1 MIWLVGA
8 KGMLGQEVAFQ
19 LRQRGLKFVS
29 SGSEVDISDYEALLS
44 FAQNTHLD
52 PIDNRIS
59 FIINCAAYT
68 AVDNAEDEDQR
79 QKAYNVNVLGPE
91 NLAKIARSISA
102 TLIHISTD
110 YVFDGTAV
118 EPIKENAAK
127 NPAGVYGLTKSEGE
141 DKVCNYMARYFIL
154 RTSWLY
160 GWYGKNF
167 VYTMARLMSSKESI
181 KVVADQKGTPTNCS
195 TLASVI
201 ILLIESEMKGRL
213 IPYGIFNVTDEG
225 ETTWFEFAL
234 QIQKFLKKYGRIDKK
249 FECAVNSCTTAEY
262 PVKAKRPAYSVLDKT
277 KIQKTLKIKLPSW
290 KKSLEDFIKSKNFE
304 VK

>member
-118 EPIKENAAK
+118 EPIKENADKILLEFTVLQKAK
-127 NPAGVYGLTKSEGE
+127 AKIRCAIIWRATLFLELRGFTAGTVKILFTLWRALCHQKKVLRWLLTK
-141 DKVCNYMARYFIL
+141 KVLLQTAAL
-154 RTSWLY
+154 W
-160 GWYGKNF
+160 
-167 VYTMARLMSSKESI
+167 RL
-181 KVVADQKGTPTNCS
+181 
-195 TLASVI
+195 L
-201 ILLIESEMKGRL
+201 
-213 IPYGIFNVTDEG
+213 
-225 ETTWFEFAL
+225 
-234 QIQKFLKKYGRIDKK
+234 
-249 FECAVNSCTTAEY
+249 
-262 PVKAKRPAYSVLDKT
+262 
-277 KIQKTLKIKLPSW
+277 
-290 KKSLEDFIKSKNFE
+290 
-304 VK
+304 